1 VNFPSAGPEREER
14 GALKFTR
21 LRVLGFKSFVEPTE
35 FLIEPG
41 LTGVVGPNGC
51 GKSNL
56 VEALRWVMGESSY
69 RNMRASGMDDVI
81 FSGSGNRP
89 ARNTAE
95 VTLVVDNT
103 DRTAPAAM
111 NDADALEITRRIERE
126 AGSVYKVN
134 GRDVRAR
141 DVQLLF
147 ADASTGAH
155 SPAMV
160 GQGKVGELIAAKPQN
175 RRALLEEAA
184 GISGLHNRRH
194 EAELRLS
201 AAEQNLARLD
211 DVIGEIES
219 QLEALKRQARQA
231 VRYRN
236 LSGQIRQAEATFLHL
251 RWLAATEALRE
262 AEAALAEAAALADQR
277 VAAQAHAAQE
287 QATAAAALPDL
298 RDAAARAG
306 AALQR
311 LVHAREALDA
321 EEARVG
327 ERLAD
332 LDRRLAQLGDDIARE
347 ERMVEDNRTILVRLD
362 EEEHGIHAA
371 NAQMDE
377 RQAEAAERRQ
387 AAESALA
394 ESEKAL
400 AELTGRLAQISAE
413 RTQTERAVREAEGR
427 IARLADERSKVE
439 AELARLD
446 AGVAGPEQIA
456 SLGGNVE
463 SAEASVKAAEVATL
477 AAEERSK
484 LAREHAAAGREP
496 FIEAERA
503 LNRIEA
509 EAAAL
514 VAILGTSRGE
524 GEVPL
529 LDQVTVVSG
538 YEAALG
544 AACGDEL
551 DAPVDAAAAA
561 YWHRIDPLA
570 DDPALPA
577 GAEPLSARVEAPL
590 VLARRLAQS
599 GIVADRETG
608 ARLQPQLKPG
618 QRLVTLKG
626 DLWRWDGYVAT
637 AESPKPAAQR
647 LANKNRLADL
657 TAEAEIARAA
667 ATEKRRV
674 LEQAVAEA
682 RIAEEAERAARDDG
696 RQAQRAFDAA
706 REALAAAE
714 REVARVAA
722 RRSALDEANA
732 RLAAS
737 LAEATTARDTAAAAL
752 SATPHP
758 DSFAAELTDLRD
770 RVARDRSALA
780 EARAA
785 VESLAGEAELRRRRL
800 AGIAVERQK
809 WHERGVNAEAQIAT
823 LTARKTETEAE
834 RTRLA
839 DEPARIEEKRRAL
852 LTEIEQAEAVRA
864 TASDAL
870 AVGEQVQAQADRA
883 ARAALEALSEA
894 RESRVRQEERVV
906 AAGERLAES
915 VQRIDEVLTCPPEEA
930 AKIAELK
937 PGAPL
942 PDLLDIEARLERY
955 RQERER
961 LGGVNLRA
969 EEEANETAA
978 RRDAL
983 VTERDDLVAAIH
995 RLRQGIGSLNR
1006 EGRERLLAAFGTVNA
1021 HFQRLF
1027 THLFGGGEAEL
1038 QLTESEDPLEAGL
1051 EIIARPP
1058 GKKPQIMTLL
1068 SGGEQA
1074 LTAMSLIFAVFLTNP
1089 APICVLD
1096 EVDAPLDDANVERFC
1111 NLLDEMNRTTE
1122 TRFVVITHNPITMS
1136 RMNRLFGV
1144 TMAERGVS
1152 QLVSV
1157 DLETAERFLEAG

>member
-1 VNFPSAGPEREER
+1 M
-14 GALKFTR
+14 KFTR

-35 FLIEPG
+35 FLIEAG

-56 VEALRWVMGESSY
+56 VEALRWVMGEASY

-81 FSGSGNRP
+81 FSGSGSRP

-95 VTLVVDNT
+95 VTLVIDNS
-103 DRTAPAAM
+103 DRAAPAAM
-111 NDADALEITRRIERE
+111 NDADTLEVTRRIERE
-126 AGSVYKVN
+126 AGSVYKIN

-160 GQGKVGELIAAKPQN
+160 GQGKIGELIAAKPRD

-219 QLEALKRQARQA
+219 QLETLKRQARQA

-236 LSGQIRQAEATFLHL
+236 LSGQIRQAEATVLHL
-251 RWLAATEALRE
+251 RWLAATAALRE
-262 AEAALAEAAALADQR
+262 AEAALAEATAMAEERA
-277 VAAQAHAAQE
+277 AAQAHAGQE
-287 QATAAAALPDL
+287 QATAAAALPAL

-321 EEARVG
+321 EEARVA
-327 ERLAD
+327 ERLGD
-332 LDRRLAQLGDDIARE
+332 LDRRLAQLADDIARE
-347 ERMVEDNRTILVRLD
+347 ERMVEDNRTILARLD
-362 EEEHGIHAA
+362 EEERGIEAA
-371 NAQMDE
+371 NAQMTE
-377 RQAEAAERRQ
+377 RQAEAAERRR
-387 AAESALA
+387 ASESALA
-394 ESEKAL
+394 DSEKSL
-400 AELTGRLAQISAE
+400 AELTARLAQISAE
-413 RTQTERAVREAEGR
+413 RTQTERALRDAEGR
-427 IARLADERSKVE
+427 MARLAEERGKVE
-439 AELARLD
+439 AELSGLD
-446 AGVAGPEQIA
+446 TGALAPDRIA
-456 SLGGNVE
+456 ALRAD
-463 SAEASVKAAEVATL
+463 AEAAEGAVKAAEAATL
-477 AAEERSK
+477 AAEERAK
-484 LAREHAAAGREP
+484 LAREKAASGREP

-514 VAILGTSRGE
+514 VAILGAPRGE

-529 LDQVTVVSG
+529 LDQVKVASG

-561 YWHRIDPLA
+561 FWHRVDPLA
-570 DDPALPA
+570 DDPGLPE
-577 GAEPLSARVEAPL
+577 GAEAMAAHVQAPP

-599 GIVADRETG
+599 GIVPDRETG
-608 ARLQPQLKPG
+608 ARLQPLLRPG
-618 QRLVTLKG
+618 QRLVTRAG

-647 LANKNRLADL
+647 LANRNRLAEL
-657 TAEAEIARAA
+657 NLEAETARAA
-667 ATEKRRV
+667 AAEKRRL
-674 LEQAVAEA
+674 LETAVADA
-682 RIAEEAERAARDDG
+682 RVTEEAERAARDTW
-696 RQAQRAFDAA
+696 RHAQRAFDAA
-706 REALAAAE
+706 RESLAAAE
-714 REVARVAA
+714 REAARLAA

-732 RLAAS
+732 RLATA
-737 LAEATTARDTAAAAL
+737 LAEASAARDAASAVLAAA
-752 SATPHP
+752 PHP
-758 DSFAAELTDLRD
+758 DSFADDLAALRD
-770 RVARDRSALA
+770 RVTRDRAALA

-785 VESLAGEAELRRRRL
+785 VESLAGEAELRTRRL
-800 AGIAVERQK
+800 AGIAIERQK
-809 WHERGVNAEAQIAT
+809 WHERGANAEAQIAT
-823 LTARKTETEAE
+823 LTSRRGETEAE

-839 DEPARIEEKRRAL
+839 DEPARIEAKRRAL
-852 LTEIEQAEAVRA
+852 LTEIEEAETVRA
-864 TASDAL
+864 AASDAL
-870 AVGEQVQAQADRA
+870 AVGEAALAHADRA
-883 ARAALEALSEA
+883 ARVALDQLSEA
-894 RESRVRQEERVV
+894 REQRGRQEERVV
-906 AAGERLAES
+906 AARERLAES
-915 VQRIDEVLTCPPEEA
+915 VQRIDEALGCPPEEA
-930 AKIAELK
+930 EKIAELK

-942 PDLLDIEARLERY
+942 PDLHDTEARLERY

-983 VTERDDLVAAIH
+983 VAERDDLVAAIQ

-1038 QLTESEDPLEAGL
+1038 QLTESDDPLEAGL
-1051 EIIARPP
+1051 EIVARPP

-1074 LTAMSLIFAVFLTNP
+1074 LTALSLIFAVFLTNP

-1111 NLLDEMNRTTE
+1111 NLLDEMVRQTE

-1157 DLETAERFLEAG
+1157 DLETAERFREAG